1 MDNKT
6 EYTVN
11 DLLDMYINGDINDQ
25 ELKDMFLLK
34 NNTRIESDSNSIRM
48 AKECGAYASL
58 VTILLLEM
66 KYPTNRALLNK
77 AKKNLKHEL

>member
-1 MDNKT
+1 MKVKLSYKMDNKT

-34 NNTRIESDSNSIRM
+34 NNTRIESDSNSI
-48 AKECGAYASL
+48 
-58 VTILLLEM
+58 
-66 KYPTNRALLNK
+66 
-77 AKKNLKHEL
+77 